1 MYLFLGGAVA
11 FLIIVGSAFTLGGN
25 YVARKCNAAAL
36 TAQIEQL
43 RTQLAATKAAAQAD
57 AKALQEAQAENSRLE
72 DAARGLE
79 KDISAGVCFSE
90 PDALGLRKLWGNIT
104 VSPTRPAPR

>member
-1 MYLFLGGAVA
+1 MYLFFGGAVA
-11 FLIIVGSAFTLGGN
+11 LLILLGSAFTLGNN
-25 YVARKCNAAAL
+25 YAERKCDRASL
-36 TAQIEQL
+36 IAQIAL
-43 RTQLAATKAAAQAD
+43 KDKQLASIKAAAEAD